1 MSHATTVAEQPHAAR
16 PPLDP
21 AYMDEPFRPQ
31 YHYTAEKNM
40 INDPNGLVWYDGEY
54 HLFHQY
60 NLHDAIHWG
69 HAVSTDL
76 VHWTH
81 LPPAIFPDRIGQIYS
96 GTAVV
101 DTANT
106 SGFQEGKEAV
116 MVAAFT
122 YAEHQGPQSQGIA
135 YSNDRG
141 RTWTMYQG
149 NPVVPNPGKADFR
162 DPKILW
168 HEPTGQWVMVLTAG
182 THLDFYTS
190 PDLKTWTFRSEWG
203 RLDGSHG
210 GEWECPDL
218 FELPVEGSDETRW
231 VLSVSIGRGA
241 PAGGSGMQYFVGHFD
256 GVKFRNS
263 NNPELALW
271 QNYGQDYYA
280 GITWSNVPP
289 ADGRRL
295 MIAWADNWMYRF
307 DVPTTPFN
315 GQLSLVHQLTLQT
328 FPEGIRLVHSPVA
341 EQDLL
346 RGSGCTLENLT
357 VPEGRSALPGPHG
370 VCLEIIAE
378 FDLAAT
384 SAHIFGIDVRTG
396 SNQLTRI
403 GFDAITQE
411 AFVDRH
417 LSGAKPS
424 MYWIGRN
431 SVPFQPTA
439 DTLTLR
445 IYLDRSSVEVFVD
458 GREVISTL
466 ILPEPASTGTG
477 TYAEGG
483 TALLKSL
490 QVYPVKR
497 IWPQAPA
504 TTQSPAIP
512 WSTLSG
518 EWAQTG
524 TGRQGSSRTTGMCLH
539 ADGNSAA
546 IEATL
551 TIIGARDGNPQPIL
565 GQHAAGL
572 VVHADHQAGTGYAAV
587 INARDSVLELLK
599 VHSPDSTELLA
610 CARIDVTVNEPVHLE
625 LTTTGTRITA
635 TTKNITITAQDA
647 GFAKG
652 RSGLYVHDAEA
663 LFTAI
668 KPA

>member
-1 MSHATTVAEQPHAAR
+1 MTYTIPATDPATHDLA
-16 PPLDP
+16 LDP
-21 AYMDEPFRPQ
+21 GYMDEPFRPQ

-40 INDPNGLVWYDGEY
+40 INDPNGLLWYDGEY

-106 SGFQEGKEAV
+106 SGFQQGEEAV

-141 RTWTMYQG
+141 RTWTMYEG
-149 NPVVPNPGKADFR
+149 NPVIPNPGKPDFR

-168 HEPTGQWVMVLTAG
+168 HEPTDRWIMVLTAG

-190 PDLKTWTFRSEWG
+190 PDLKTWTFSSEWG

-218 FELPVEGSDETRW
+218 FELQVEGTDETRW

-256 GVKFRNS
+256 GVTFRNS
-263 NNPELALW
+263 NTPDLALW

-280 GITWSNVPP
+280 GITWANVPP
-289 ADGRRL
+289 SDGRRL

-315 GQLSLVHQLTLQT
+315 GQLSLVHELTLKT

-346 RGSGCTLENLT
+346 RDPGFTWENIG
-357 VPEGRSALPGPHG
+357 VPEGRSALPGPQG
-370 VCLEIIAE
+370 ECLEIIAE

-384 SAHIFGIDVRTG
+384 SAHLFGIDVRTG
-396 SNQLTRI
+396 SSQLTRI
-403 GFDAITQE
+403 GFDANTRE
-411 AFVDRH
+411 VFVDRH
-417 LSGAKPS
+417 LSGTKPS

-431 SVPFQPTA
+431 SVPFQPAA

-445 IYLDRSSVEVFVD
+445 IFVDRSSVEVFVD
-458 GREVISTL
+458 GREVISLL
-466 ILPEPASTGTG
+466 ILPDAGSTGTG
-477 TYAEGG
+477 SYSEGG

-490 QVYPVKR
+490 QVHPVRR
-497 IWPQAPA
+497 IWPER
-504 TTQSPAIP
+504 SPAQTP
-512 WSTLSG
+512 TAAWSTFSG
-518 EWAQTG
+518 EWAETCA
-524 TGRQGSSRTTGMCLH
+524 GRQGSSRSTGMCLRM
-539 ADGNSAA
+539 DGRSAA
-546 IEATL
+546 IETKV
-551 TIIGARDGNPQPIL
+551 TIIGARDGNPQSIL

-572 VVHADHQAGTGYAAV
+572 IVRADEQAGTGYAAV
-587 INARDSVLELLK
+587 INVRDSILELLK
-599 VHSPDSTELLA
+599 INSSASTEILA
-610 CARIDVTVNEPVHLE
+610 SARINATTNEPVHLQ
-625 LTTTGTRITA
+625 LTTTGTKIVAA
-635 TTKNITITAQDA
+635 TNNTVITAQDTS
-647 GFAKG
+647 FASG
-652 RSGLYVHDAEA
+652 RSGLYVQDAEA
-663 LFTAI
+663 LYTAV
-668 KPA
+668 KTS